1 MLDSDQVRT
10 LVARSA
16 EIKGNLV
23 AFAQGPRY
31 QRRLEARI
39 AAAEDEYGE
48 LDQIRLIQV
57 IDEFILQH
65 RRPGG
70 RTVAEQYVAQHAHLL
85 AERERAMLLGW
96 ADVVEGLFELDSV
109 KRDVLM
115 LHHLRDDLDY
125 QVYSNAGRGALVG
138 LKKGMFLYGRIVPV
152 HPDSDAWLLSGGL
165 QAFPK
170 SAAGVVAQAAVFS
183 DISGALRRNPDLRER
198 SWAMQREFRSTFIEV
213 FGADWAILP
222 PESADEKLRELY
234 RWRTEA
240 ALAKGRGEAGSRKS
254 AESAAQAFEGLPP
267 ALLDAESVGLIFDEV
282 EGLCFYEDYGLL
294 DELFASPALAR
305 SRRYA
310 EHLRGYLRDESVAP
324 MAIRRLAERHPGNA
338 DQVFQAV
345 LRKPD
350 FRWAEDG
357 EALLRK
363 RKPEFFATDPQPSMA
378 VIGQRLADLLQRTG

>member
-1 MLDSDQVRT
+1 MLNSDQVRT
-10 LVARSA
+10 LVARSG
-16 EIKGNLV
+16 EIKGDLV

-31 QRRLEARI
+31 RRRLEARI

-57 IDEFILQH
+57 IDEFILQD
-65 RRPGG
+65 RRSGG
-70 RTVAEQYVAQHAHLL
+70 RTVAEQYAAQRAHLL
-85 AERERAMLLGW
+85 AEAERAMLLGW
-96 ADVVEGLFELDSV
+96 ADVVEGVFEVDSV

-125 QVYSNAGRGALVG
+125 QVYSNAGRDALAG
-138 LKKGMFLYGRIVPV
+138 LKKGMFLYGRVVPV
-152 HPDSDAWLLSGGL
+152 HPDSDAWLVSGGL

-183 DISGALRRNPDLRER
+183 DVSGALRRNPELRER
-198 SWAMQREFRSTFIEV
+198 SWAMQEEFRSTFIEV

-234 RWRTEA
+234 QRRTDA
-240 ALAKGRGEAGSRKS
+240 ALAKAGNESPKS
-254 AESAAQAFEGLPP
+254 AASAAQAFEGLPP
-267 ALLDAESVGLIFDEV
+267 ALSDSESVGLIFDEV

-305 SRRYA
+305 SRPYA
-310 EHLRGYLRDESVAP
+310 EQLRGYLRDESVAP
-324 MAIRRLAERHPGNA
+324 MAIRRLVERHPGNA

-363 RKPEFFATDPQPSMA
+363 RKPEFFATDPQPATA

>member
-10 LVARSA
+10 LVARSG
-16 EIKGNLV
+16 EIKGGLV
-23 AFAQGPRY
+23 AFAQSPRY
-31 QRRLEARI
+31 RRGLEARI
-39 AAAEDEYGE
+39 AAAEGEFGE

-70 RTVAEQYVAQHAHLL
+70 KTVAEQYLVQHAHLL
-85 AERERAMLLGW
+85 AEPERAMLSGW
-96 ADVVEGLFELDSV
+96 ADVVEGVFEIDSV
-109 KRDVLM
+109 KRDALT

-125 QVYSNAGRGALVG
+125 QVYSNAGRRALAG
-138 LKKGMFLYGRIVPV
+138 LNKGMFLYGRVVPV
-152 HPDSDAWLLSGGL
+152 HPDSDAWLVSGGL

-170 SAAGVVAQAAVFS
+170 SAAGVVAQAAIFS
-183 DISGALRRNPDLRER
+183 DISGALRRNPALRER

-222 PESADEKLRELY
+222 PKSADEKLHELY
-234 RWRTEA
+234 QRRTDA
-240 ALAKGRGEAGSRKS
+240 ALAKAGVESR
-254 AESAAQAFEGLPP
+254 EPAASVAQTLEGLPL
-267 ALLDAESVGLIFDEV
+267 ALLDAESVGLIFGEV

-294 DELFASPALAR
+294 DELFGSPSLAR

-310 EHLRGYLRDESVAP
+310 EHLRRYLRDESVAP
-324 MAIRRLAERHPGNA
+324 MAIRRLVERHPDAA
-338 DQVFQAV
+338 DQVFQVV

-350 FRWAEDG
+350 FRWTEDG

-378 VIGQRLADLLQRTG
+378 VVGQRLADLLRRTG